1 MTRAGM
7 YSRSNDTHETGPP
20 KSEQLP
26 FHDFPGEMWFLELL
40 STLGSRSALSNAIW
54 VVQLA

>member
-1 MTRAGM
+1 MLRSEVDLNSRYRCSEARA
-7 YSRSNDTHETGPP
+7 
-20 KSEQLP
+20 